1 MDVGGDDDAND
12 GDDGDDDVVGSGV
25 GRGVG
30 SGVGSGVDSGVTSV
44 TSVLSLNGID
54 FLDTFGSFATLLF
67 LTGVFIGLLKGDIE
81 LT

>member
-30 SGVGSGVDSGVTSV
+30 SGVGSGVTSI
-44 TSVLSLNGID
+44 TSVLALNGID